1 MLRLSS
7 YVANEIIYVSEA
19 AAKSWKGT
27 LGIKKGIAI
36 PNCVELESIK
46 HASTASLNVNKTND
60 IIIVAKFT
68 EQKNPSKLIDV
79 LSQFDSELSVNWYGK
94 GPLEEKIKEKAATL
108 LSCTK
113 TTINFCGIVSR
124 QNLLKEISLSR
135 LYLALPLWEGIGVA
149 NIEALCL
156 PTEVILSKIP
166 PHEELAVTW
175 PITLVDLDEHPK
187 SIAEKIEK
195 KLSIKTYDPRSYYQ
209 RQVAFMNNYNLEN
222 MLNNYIEVYQN
233 VASSD

>member
-1 MLRLSS
+1 M
-7 YVANEIIYVSEA
+7 
-19 AAKSWKGT
+19 
-27 LGIKKGIAI
+27 GIKKGIAI

-135 LYLALPLWEGIGVA
+135 LYLGLAALEGIGVA

-166 PHEELAVTW
+166 PHEELA
-175 PITLVDLDEHPK
+175 DL
-187 SIAEKIEK
+187 A
-195 KLSIKTYDPRSYYQ
+195 YY
-209 RQVAFMNNYNLEN
+209 
-222 MLNNYIEVYQN
+222 IG
-233 VASSD
+233 